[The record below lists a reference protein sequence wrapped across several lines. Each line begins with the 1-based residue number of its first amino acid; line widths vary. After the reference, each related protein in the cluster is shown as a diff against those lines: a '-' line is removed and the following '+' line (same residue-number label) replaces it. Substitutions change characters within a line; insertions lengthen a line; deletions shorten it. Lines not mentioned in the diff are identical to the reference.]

1 MSQQT
6 GRRYPKHKRNPSAN
20 RVSDYESDAP
30 YVVDTTPNPKLANR
44 TNTEVN
50 LKVIRNYLPDVS
62 HINYCNANAVVYGF
76 NTAQS
81 EWMRT
86 NIDGPLF
93 VCQSG
98 VPGESAPSNGY
109 IFILNRKNTENRV
122 YSFRNILDIEVTSEY
137 LILLMDEPGNDAVG
151 LWVHAANDTERI
163 DSMNKIRDQVMEMK
177 NSAPLSSAPAVASNS
192 APIPQATSQPQ
203 PPQQQPQHLHQQQ
216 PDAGH
221 PYQYQN
227 PPPPHMYQPQYQEQY
242 SEQYPSQYMPQVP
255 GQPDGTSRKIDVEML
270 FGRQG

>member
-6 GRRYPKHKRNPSAN
+6 PRRYPKHKRNPSAN

-50 LKVIRNYLPDVS
+50 LKVIRSYLPDVN

-98 VPGESAPSNGY
+98 TSGATVQINGY

-122 YSFRNILDIEVTSEY
+122 YSFRNIIDIDITSEY
-137 LILLMDEPGNDAVG
+137 LILIMDEPGNDAVG
-151 LWVHAANDTERI
+151 IWVHAANDADRI
-163 DSMNKIRDQVMEMK
+163 ASMNKIRDVIMEVK
-177 NSAPLSSAPAVASNS
+177 NAASPSASASSAPPPVSGVQ
-192 APIPQATSQPQ
+192 APLQQQ
-203 PPQQQPQHLHQQQ
+203 HQQPQQLQ
-216 PDAGH
+216 PQTDASNQ
-221 PYQYQN
+221 YQYQN
-227 PPPPHMYQPQYQEQY
+227 QHPPHMYQPQTQQQYTEQY
-242 SEQYPSQYMPQVP
+242 SGQYAPQFQ
-255 GQPDGTSRKIDVEML
+255 GQPDGTSQKIDVQML
-270 FGRQG
+270 FDRQM